1 MRPGRRRRRGTAEPA
16 GHQKRNSGTARSR
29 NCAVEDRNTRMR
41 RLSARARSRRFV
53 LRHPASPRVL
63 CPVTPSAH
71 FAGSAVASSSCAPRA
86 LRSLWFVS
94 YVLALRTSRAPRLLS
109 AHVLCALCALRGLV
123 SYVRLLRT
131 SRAPGLFSAHVCSAR
146 SALSAVRLQL
156 LVLRTSRAPRLLPA
170 HVLCALCALRGFG
183 FVRTASAHFASSAVA
198 SSSCALRA
206 LRSLRF
212 VPYSTGSAHFAGS
225 AVASAHVLCAL
236 CALRGLVSYV
246 RLLRTSRALRLF
258 STRVVCAL
266 CALGGWFRS
275 YSLHALR
282 RLCGCLVLEPVP
294 DDRLHDPVLA
304 RARQPL
310 PHPEVELPIRR
321 HVQVDRRHQD
331 VMLL

>member
-94 YVLALRTSRAPRLLS
+94 YVL
-109 AHVLCALCALRGLV
+109 
-123 SYVRLLRT
+123 LLRT

-170 HVLCALCALRGFG
+170 HVLCALCALRGSFSTVLALRTSRAPRLLLLMCSARSALSAVWFRTYGFCAPRGLCGCFLLVWSARSALSAVG
-183 FVRTASAHFASSAVA
+183 FVLT
-198 SSSCALRA
+198 
-206 LRSLRF
+206 RS
-212 VPYSTGSAHFAGS
+212 THCAGS
-225 AVASAHVLCAL
+225 AVA
-236 CALRGLVSYV
+236 
-246 RLLRTSRALRLF
+246 
-258 STRVVCAL
+258 
-266 CALGGWFRS
+266 
-275 YSLHALR
+275 
-282 RLCGCLVLEPVP
+282 
-294 DDRLHDPVLA
+294 
-304 RARQPL
+304 
-310 PHPEVELPIRR
+310 
-321 HVQVDRRHQD
+321 
-331 VMLL
+331 